1 MEKSLAA
8 RGAMQAGIDR
18 FLSIY
23 PLLGALAASW
33 NVAED
38 ASIKTMAVAADDP
51 GIKLLFNSTFVLS
64 NTPDELVGVLHH
76 EARHCVFGH
85 IFMDPSVFPDE
96 RALVN
101 AQEVTVN
108 EDLPEPLPGNPIVL
122 KQFPKL
128 PRDEDTETRYRRLAG
143 SSPKN
148 AQPNAANTTGPVDDH
163 SQWGSFR
170 GEESVTKALME
181 ATLKDAL
188 ETYQALSPEEESMLN
203 AAEKTCGIEPG
214 SWLQG
219 IRHGKPATLNWQ
231 TLLRRYV
238 GNEIAKSYSYAVPP
252 RRFPHLLGVVP
263 GSRRSGGAPT
273 IQAVIDT
280 SGSLDDAMLADISK
294 ELANLAR
301 DFQIVVVEAD
311 SKVHRIYKYTKPITN
326 VMGRGGTS
334 FIPAL
339 KPQVL
344 CKTQAKLVLYFTD
357 GFGPAPS
364 QAPQVPVAWVLTPDG
379 ITPASWGRV
388 INMGRKLN
396 LLGSK

>member
-23 PLLGALAASW
+23 PLLGALTASW

-51 GIKLLFNSTFVLS
+51 GIKLLFNSAFVLS
-64 NTPDELVGVLHH
+64 LTPAELVGVLHH

-85 IFMDPSVFPDE
+85 IFMDPAEFPDE
-96 RALVN
+96 CALIN

-143 SSPKN
+143 SPPKK
-148 AQPNAANTTGPVDDH
+148 AQPNAANATGPVDDH

-188 ETYQALSPEEESMLN
+188 ETYQALSPEEESVLN

-214 SWLQG
+214 TWLQE
-219 IRHGKPATLNWQ
+219 IQYGKPATLNWQ

-238 GNEIAKSYSYAVPP
+238 GDEIAKSYSYAVPP
-252 RRFPHLLGVVP
+252 RRFPELLGIVP
-263 GSRRSGGAPT
+263 GNRRSGGAPT

-280 SGSLDDAMLADISK
+280 SGSLDDAVLADISK

-339 KPQVL
+339 KPRVL

-364 QAPQVPVAWVLTPDG
+364 QAPQVPVVWVLTPDG
-379 ITPASWGRV
+379 VTPASWGRV
-388 INMGRKLN
+388 IYMGRKPN
-396 LLGSK
+396 LLGPK